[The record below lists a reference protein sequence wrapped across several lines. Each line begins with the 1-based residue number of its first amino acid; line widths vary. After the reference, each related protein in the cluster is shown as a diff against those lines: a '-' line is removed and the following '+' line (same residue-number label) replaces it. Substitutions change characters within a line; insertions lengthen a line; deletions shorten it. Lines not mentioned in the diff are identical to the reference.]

1 MASQNFKLFYVEIMS
16 ESSRADY
23 LQLFMT
29 WSIVQIVMTL
39 EVNPSRFGFQRGKIM
54 LLSFQPWPDREP
66 LIRRWNADESGSKK
80 D

>member
-29 WSIVQIVMTL
+29 WSIVQMVMTL

-54 LLSFQPWPDREP
+54 LLRFQPWPEP
-66 LIRRWNADESGSKK
+66 LIRRWNVNESGPKK